1 MDLPQTTTEPT
12 SYVHDRETAD
22 DSLAFL
28 RDGYA
33 YGTRRFERFGTD
45 AFRTRLLGRPTVVVH
60 GREAAA
66 MFYDPRSMTRAGAIP
81 TSVAH
86 LLQDDGSVQTLE
98 DAAHDHRKAAFL
110 RLLGDAEAARM
121 AEASGRAWAAAAARE
136 AGRTRSLYD
145 LGVEV
150 LTRAA
155 LEWTGLPAGSA
166 DPRRLAGPLAEMV
179 DAAARVGP
187 RNWIARL
194 RRRRV
199 ERWAEAVL
207 GMVRDGE
214 LEVPA
219 GSPISVVAGLHDHD
233 GSQPPLDIAAVE
245 LINLLRPIVAVA
257 RYVAFT
263 GHALERHPHWRETL
277 RGDAAARHRFVQE
290 VRRFYPFFPVIAGT
304 VRRGFTWR
312 EHEFEVGKRVVLD
325 LYATNHDER
334 IWTHPGR
341 FDPDRF
347 ITWVYDP
354 DALVPQGGGDAA
366 TGHRCPGEGATIALM
381 ERFLEFATADPA
393 PYTVPPQDLRISLRR
408 IPALPQDRMLV
419 TLAE

>member
-1 MDLPQTTTEPT
+1 MPSEPG
-12 SYVHDRETAD
+12 HIRARESVD
-22 DSLAFL
+22 DSLAFVH
-28 RDGYA
+28 DGYA
-33 YGTRRFERFGTD
+33 YGTRRFRRLGTD
-45 AFRTRLLGRPTVVVH
+45 AFRTRLLGRPTVVLH
-60 GREAAA
+60 GREATA
-66 MFYDPRSMTRAGAIP
+66 MFSDRRRMTRAGAIP
-81 TSVAH
+81 TSVSH
-86 LLQDDGSVQTLE
+86 LLQDEGSVQTLE

-110 RLLGDAEAARM
+110 RLLGDAEAARL
-121 AEASGRAWAAAAARE
+121 ADAAGRAWASTARRQ
-136 AGRTRSLYD
+136 AGRTVSLYD
-145 LGVEV
+145 LAVDV

-155 LEWTGLPAGSA
+155 LEWTGLPAGSG
-166 DPRRLAGPLAEMV
+166 DPDRLAKPLAEMV
-179 DAAARVGP
+179 DAAARIGP

-199 ERWAEAVL
+199 ERWAASVL
-207 GMVRDGE
+207 GMVREGE

-219 GSPISVVAGLHDHD
+219 GSPASVIAGLHDHD
-233 GSQPPLDIAAVE
+233 GSQPSLDVAAVE

-257 RYVAFT
+257 RYTAFAA
-263 GHALERHPHWRETL
+263 HALERHPHWR
-277 RGDAAARHRFVQE
+277 DAVRTDAGTRHRFVQE

-312 EHEFEVGKRVVLD
+312 GHEFEAGRRVVLD

-334 IWTHPGR
+334 SWPHPDR

-381 ERFLEFATADPA
+381 ERFVEWATSDPA

-408 IPALPQDRMLV
+408 IPALPHDRMLV
-419 TLAE
+419 TLRD